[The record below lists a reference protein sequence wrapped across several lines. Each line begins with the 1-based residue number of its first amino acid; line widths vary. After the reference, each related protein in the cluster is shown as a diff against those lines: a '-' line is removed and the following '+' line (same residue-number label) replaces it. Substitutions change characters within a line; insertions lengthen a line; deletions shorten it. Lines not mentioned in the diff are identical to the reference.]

1 MPERID
7 MPALARDASTGSGL
21 LLALLRAAAR
31 SSRLAIEACAPDQVR
46 WVIEQ
51 GFGPLLHHALGDAA
65 GSLSGP
71 VGEAVRGAE
80 LTARVAAGER
90 DDALGAILD
99 QGRDRFQPPTL
110 LKGVSVSTEYYPE
123 PHFRVMRD
131 IDFLVEEPA
140 IPAVEAVLRSL
151 GYRPRS
157 HEPPSFFDTYH
168 HITPFTHEGTGV
180 WIEVHRG
187 LFPPSRPELA
197 RDPVFDLGHLASQR
211 RSSLFDGRG
220 VYRLTPELELVYLAT
235 HWAHQPR
242 RVGGAIPML
251 DVVYLLRATRD
262 ISWPTIL
269 GWLKRSVAAPAVYLL
284 LNYLDREGVIDV
296 PGQVLGELRAAQRR
310 LGNAELAVLH
320 WLIDRYFMEAG
331 RLGGLL
337 TARNFEKVWGGLLS
351 PRSRPGSILWLP
363 WHLLPTRLQRL
374 WDRT

>member
-1 MPERID
+1 MLERAD
-7 MPALARDASTGSGL
+7 MPALARDAPTGSGL
-21 LLALLRAAAR
+21 LPALFRAAAR
-31 SSRLAIEACAPDQVR
+31 SSRLAIEACAPDQIR

-51 GFGPLLHHALGDAA
+51 GFGPLLHHALGDDV

-71 VGEAVRGAE
+71 VGEALRGSE
-80 LTARVAAGER
+80 LTARVAAAER
-90 DDALGAILD
+90 GDAFNAILD
-99 QGRDRFQPPTL
+99 QGRDRFEPPTL

-157 HEPPSFFDTYH
+157 HKPPSFFDTYH

-197 RDPVFDLGHLASQR
+197 RDPLFNPTSVASQR
-211 RSSLFDGRG
+211 RPSRFDGRA

-251 DVVYLLRATRD
+251 DAVYLLRATPD
-262 ISWPTIL
+262 ISWPTVL
-269 GWLKRSVAAPAVYLL
+269 AWLKQSVAAPSVYVLL
-284 LNYLDREGVIDV
+284 AYLDRESVVDV
-296 PGQVLGELRAAQRR
+296 PGHVLDELRAAQRR
-310 LGNAELAVLH
+310 LGTAELAVLH
-320 WLIDRYFMEAG
+320 WLIQRYFMEG
-331 RLGGLL
+331 RRLGGLL

-351 PRSRPGSILWLP
+351 PRSRPGSVVWLP
-363 WHLLPTRLQRL
+363 WHLLPARLQRR
-374 WDRT
+374 WTRT